1 LAGYI
6 NFKALGDEPF
16 AFTPNDSREAA
27 LHHIAPPLKE
37 IPSLKLPK
45 PSGIITAASKCR
57 RNYRKLTVSA
67 TRRRRDLY
75 RPTSLIRSTAL
86 LIRLTE
92 ERWRHIVI
100 EHPELRGYRAD
111 WLATV
116 KASLPTSHDG
126 SKGGR

>member
-1 LAGYI
+1 MSSELPQIYCER
-6 NFKALGDEPF
+6 NE
-16 AFTPNDSREAA
+16 TEAR
-27 LHHIAPPLKE
+27 PL
-37 IPSLKLPK
+37 PTD
-45 PSGIITAASKCR
+45 TAYSV
-57 RNYRKLTVSA
+57 NGV
-67 TRRRRDLY
+67 
-75 RPTSLIRSTAL
+75 